1 MNLHK
6 LDNPI
11 RPAPRTERAGQCR
24 KTKTS
29 VTFTGHE
36 VPVAGKQHHEKP
48 KPLKVKNNRNI
59 KDSGNGCR
67 FWVFVRC
74 R

>member
-29 VTFTGHE
+29 VTFTGRE

-48 KPLKVKNNRNI
+48 KPLKAKNNRNI